1 MSPFDLFCRIGFCFT
16 ETAFVKKLTDLNNS
30 SQSIQTLSFWLIHHR
45 KHYTTVVKL
54 WIRELL
60 KAKES
65 KKLTFMYLANDVIQN
80 SRKKG
85 PEYGQEFGL
94 HLKKAFEHMSEA
106 EEKTINSLER
116 LLTIWSERGIY
127 NESQITD
134 FRSALRTYID
144 RDVMQRCVTDRVAG
158 KDGPPPKKIKT
169 NEPKISSKKK
179 EKAENDVTVEV
190 VDGMVETHVHL
201 SPHTPARD
209 PPEPEELIKAIQ
221 DLENNIAS
229 ADEGVRQRIAQLP
242 PSVTEVSSISNIQDK
257 EQAEKLSEQVN
268 EAVTLLNEYNSRLG
282 TEMEHRKKVSSMIRD
297 FLQVQQELLA
307 QAEQNLEEYQDKL
320 IKVYNVRNELK
331 SHIQNLPDLTQLPNV
346 TDGLAPLPSAEHL
359 FMP

>member
-1 MSPFDLFCRIGFCFT
+1 MAGFT
-16 ETAFVKKLTDLNNS
+16 ETAFAKKLSDLNNS

-54 WIRELL
+54 WSKELL
-60 KAKES
+60 KAKDS

-85 PEYGQEFGL
+85 PEYGQEFGV

-116 LLTIWSERGIY
+116 LLSIWSERGIY
-127 NESQITD
+127 TESQIAD
-134 FRSALRTYID
+134 YRNALR
-144 RDVMQRCVTDRVAG
+144 
-158 KDGPPPKKIKT
+158 KEGPPTKKQKSSD
-169 NEPKISSKKK
+169 KVSSKEKK
-179 EKAENDVTVEV
+179 KSENEVTVE

-201 SPHTPARD
+201 SPHTPAGD

-242 PSVTEVSSISNIQDK
+242 TSVTEISTIANIQDK
-257 EQAEKLSEQVN
+257 EQAEKLSQQVN
-268 EAVTLLNEYNSRLG
+268 EAVTLLNEYNSRLAS
-282 TEMEHRKKVSSMIRD
+282 EMEHRKKVSSMIRD

>member
-1 MSPFDLFCRIGFCFT
+1 MAGFT
-16 ETAFVKKLTDLNNS
+16 ESAFIKKLTDLNNS

-45 KHYTTVVKL
+45 KHYSTVVKL
-54 WIRELL
+54 WGRELV
-60 KAKES
+60 KAKDS

-85 PEYGQEFGL
+85 PEYGQEFGA
-94 HLKKAFEHMSEA
+94 HLKKAFEHMSDA
-106 EEKTINSLER
+106 EEKTKSSLER

-127 NESQITD
+127 NETQITE
-134 FRSALRTYID
+134 FRSAL
-144 RDVMQRCVTDRVAG
+144 
-158 KDGPPPKKIKT
+158 KKEGPPAKKAKTDGKPPK
-169 NEPKISSKKK
+169 EKKK
-179 EKAENDVTVEV
+179 SEHEVTVE

-201 SPHTPARD
+201 SPHTPAGD

-242 PSVTEVSSISNIQDK
+242 PSVTEISSIANLQDK
-257 EQAEKLSEQVN
+257 EQAEKLSQQVN
-268 EAVTLLNEYNSRLG
+268 EAVTLLNEYNSRLA

-320 IKVYNVRNELK
+320 IKVYSVRNELK

>member
-1 MSPFDLFCRIGFCFT
+1 MAGFT

-134 FRSALRTYID
+134 FRSALR
-144 RDVMQRCVTDRVAG
+144 

-190 VDGMVETHVHL
+190 VQVDGMVETHVHL

>member
-1 MSPFDLFCRIGFCFT
+1 MAGFT

-60 KAKES
+60 KGEFGRVSPRKKSSGSVSAKES

-134 FRSALRTYID
+134 FRSALR
-144 RDVMQRCVTDRVAG
+144 

-179 EKAENDVTVEV
+179 EKTENDVTVEV
-190 VDGMVETHVHL
+190 VQVDGMVETHVHL